1 MKNRK
6 CVNATEAI
14 MYREE
19 TKTRRKGNI
28 KRELENS
35 GGAAGLAHIIYE
47 SHHIERDGRRGG
59 SDQ

>member
-1 MKNRK
+1 
-6 CVNATEAI
+6 

-19 TKTRRKGNI
+19 TKTRRKENI

-59 SDQ
+59 SGQ